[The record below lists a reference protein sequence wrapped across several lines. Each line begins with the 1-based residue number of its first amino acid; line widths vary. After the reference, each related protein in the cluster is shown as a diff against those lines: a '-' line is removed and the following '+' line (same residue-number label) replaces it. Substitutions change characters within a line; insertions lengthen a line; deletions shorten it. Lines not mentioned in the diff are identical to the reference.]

1 MKILITG
8 GCGFIGTNLAI
19 YLKKNKF
26 NVESLDNLSRKGS
39 QYNLKLLRINNIIN
53 FKIDIKNFKKIR
65 KLKKYDLIIH
75 CCAEASIQVL
85 KKDVERVFYTNLVGT
100 FNLLKK
106 VSNDKSKIIFLSSS
120 RVYPIANFRN
130 LIKKKNYSKE
140 IISEIKNING
150 PRSIYGFTK
159 LASEM
164 LIEEFSYSFKIK
176 YIINRCGVISGPL
189 QYGKQDQG
197 FVSLWVWSHM
207 TKNNLKYIGYGGSGQ
222 QVRDV
227 LHIEDL
233 CFLILAQIKNIDKI
247 NNKLFN
253 VGGSIQSFTT
263 LRKLTKVCQMITKNK
278 VKIFKKSK
286 TSNYDIPFYISN
298 ISKVSNTYKWKPK
311 KNIVNIVSDIY
322 SWMIKDKNK
331 IKRYFNCQ

>member
-1 MKILITG
+1 
-8 GCGFIGTNLAI
+8 
-19 YLKKNKF
+19 
-26 NVESLDNLSRKGS
+26 
-39 QYNLKLLRINNIIN
+39 
-53 FKIDIKNFKKIR
+53 
-65 KLKKYDLIIH
+65 
-75 CCAEASIQVL
+75 
-85 KKDVERVFYTNLVGT
+85 
-100 FNLLKK
+100 
-106 VSNDKSKIIFLSSS
+106 
-120 RVYPIANFRN
+120 
-130 LIKKKNYSKE
+130 
-140 IISEIKNING
+140 
-150 PRSIYGFTK
+150 
-159 LASEM
+159 
-164 LIEEFSYSFKIK
+164 
-176 YIINRCGVISGPL
+176 
-189 QYGKQDQG
+189 
-197 FVSLWVWSHM
+197 M

-322 SWMIKDKNK
+322 SWMNKDKNK

>member
-1 MKILITG
+1 MISNT
-8 GCGFIGTNLAI
+8 
-19 YLKKNKF
+19 KNM
-26 NVESLDNLSRKGS
+26 
-39 QYNLKLLRINNIIN
+39 
-53 FKIDIKNFKKIR
+53 
-65 KLKKYDLIIH
+65 
-75 CCAEASIQVL
+75 
-85 KKDVERVFYTNLVGT
+85 
-100 FNLLKK
+100 
-106 VSNDKSKIIFLSSS
+106 
-120 RVYPIANFRN
+120 
-130 LIKKKNYSKE
+130 
-140 IISEIKNING
+140 NG

-164 LIEEFSYSFKIK
+164 LIEEFSYLFKIK
-176 YIINRCGVISGPL
+176 YIINRCGCISGPL

-197 FVSLWVWSHM
+197 FVGLWVWSHM

-222 QVRDV
+222 QIRDV

-253 VGGSIQSFTT
+253 VGGSIQNSTT
-263 LRKLTKVCQMITKNK
+263 LRELTKVCQMITKNK

-286 TSNYDIPFYISN
+286 TSNYDVPFYISN
-298 ISKVSNTYKWKPK
+298 ISKVLNTYKWKPK